1 MPKSFLLRRSVDE
14 HKAKEDLSDEE
25 DGQSN
30 YIEQKGFP
38 HQIESSSINS
48 EQDHR
53 SYSMYAFSS
62 VGPSYS
68 RKSLLDKNF
77 RCRIE
82 GIENDILE
90 NRSRMEEKEFRDKR
104 VKKLDYERDD
114 NKFHLLLVA
123 ARQQLVGD
131 QKDPEPNRSRASLKS
146 ITKDSNIIKGATV
159 KEIEDENEESKWKE
173 IRHNE
178 SLYYSSEGG
187 VDDDIEA
194 SNDGEDG
201 GNSDSIFLSEDTTSS
216 DFSDAADHNNNE
228 GKSSNSSSNS
238 RKAKY
243 QCDQCGKVF
252 KTRYTLTIHLKMPV
266 HTKSRPFVCSVCG
279 KGFRLSSTL
288 CRHKIIH
295 TKEKP
300 HRCHVCSKA
309 FNRSS
314 TLKTHIKTH
323 STVKEFIC
331 KVCGKGFHQKG
342 NLRNHSLIHTGERPY
357 TCTLCDKAFNKMS
370 NLKFHLQ
377 THGEMLTKS

>member
-1 MPKSFLLRRSVDE
+1 MYLIYLIYHIFDVYFSIIALLYLLGYRIHNETTTFYGE
-14 HKAKEDLSDEE
+14 HS
-25 DGQSN
+25 
-30 YIEQKGFP
+30 
-38 HQIESSSINS
+38 
-48 EQDHR
+48 DHR
-53 SYSMYAFSS
+53 SRKYSMYAYTSAGQSNSS
-62 VGPSYS
+62 KPFFDENKRNGIGGIGKGIKFIESGT
-68 RKSLLDKNF
+68 KNAQDDVTDNEIKNYENGINA
-77 RCRIE
+77 RE
-82 GIENDILE
+82 GN
-90 NRSRMEEKEFRDKR
+90 
-104 VKKLDYERDD
+104 KLH
-114 NKFHLLLVA
+114 FLLVA
-123 ARQQLVGD
+123 ARQLVGD
-131 QKDPEPNRSRASLKS
+131 QKDTKQSCSRTSLKS
-146 ITKDSNIIKGATV
+146 ITKDSNIINNMDVAKDV
-159 KEIEDENEESKWKE
+159 FKEDNDSNALKLNSSHFCDDE
-173 IRHNE
+173 
-178 SLYYSSEGG
+178 
-187 VDDDIEA
+187 DDDDDNGEG

-201 GNSDSIFLSEDTTSS
+201 RNSDSLFYSEDTTSS
-216 DFSDAADHNNNE
+216 EFSDAADPNNNNNDDN
-228 GKSSNSSSNS
+228 SNST

-323 STVKEFIC
+323 SNVKEFIC
-331 KVCGKGFHQKG
+331 NICGKGFHQKG

-357 TCTLCDKAFNKMS
+357 TCSLCDKAFNKMS

-377 THGEMLTKS
+377 THGELLAKA